1 MTAAIDTPRP
11 SRQRGVVLVT
21 AVLIM
26 AIVAAIATTLAL
38 GQQVW
43 LRQTENLNERAQI
56 DSLRYSALDW
66 VSILLTR
73 AAKDRN
79 PQVDSL
85 DQPWAK
91 QLPPLPAEGGTITAA
106 IRDAQGLFNLNNLV
120 RNNQPSQPD
129 IDLFKRL
136 LVTQNIDPALTDA
149 LVDWMDADQT
159 PLPGGAE
166 DTFYQALQPP
176 YRAANQALTSVD
188 ELRLIKGF
196 TPKIVEQLRPMV
208 VVLPADAAVTT
219 INVNTAVEPVLA
231 ALFPNV
237 ASGALQTVLK
247 NRETQPF
254 KTIQELLQ
262 QLGAGTQA
270 PPGIATNTHYFL
282 VTIGIRIGRLD
293 SRSEALIQ
301 RPEGKSAT
309 VMWHRLNP
317 LQPILKSDE
326 QT

>member
-11 SRQRGVVLVT
+11 FRQRGVVLVT

-73 AAKDRN
+73 AAKNRN

-91 QLPPLPAEGGTITAA
+91 QLPPLPTEGGTITAA

-120 RNNQPSQPD
+120 RNNQPSPPD
-129 IDLFKRL
+129 IDMFRRL
-136 LVTQNIDPALTDA
+136 LVAQSIDPSLADA

-208 VVLPADAAVTT
+208 VVLPEATM
-219 INVNTAVEPVLA
+219 INVNTTVEPVLA
-231 ALFPNV
+231 ALFPNGPT
-237 ASGALQTVLK
+237 GALQTILK

-254 KTIQELLQ
+254 KDIAQFIQ
-262 QLGAGTQA
+262 QA
-270 PPGIATNTHYFL
+270 ASGPAPVGIDTKTHYFL
-282 VTIGIRIGRLD
+282 VTIGIRFGRLD

-309 VMWHRLNP
+309 VLWHRLNP